1 MIAITSGE
9 FLKEFTLYAD
19 RTHEEKETFI
29 VQRES
34 GKHVVMMSL
43 DAYNAIQKE
52 IYLAKQQPEK
62 L

>member
-1 MIAITSGE
+1 MIAVTSGE

-52 IYLAKQQPEK
+52 I
-62 L
+62 